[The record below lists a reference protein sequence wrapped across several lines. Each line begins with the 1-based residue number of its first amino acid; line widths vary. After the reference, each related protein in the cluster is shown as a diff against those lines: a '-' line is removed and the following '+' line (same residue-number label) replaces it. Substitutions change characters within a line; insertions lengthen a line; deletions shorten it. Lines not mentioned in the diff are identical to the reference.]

1 MKKHFTQPQRH
12 LKNILR
18 QLQFDAGS
26 EQAARYR
33 QLLDACLPAMWRD
46 RVLLGSVEGLRWQL
60 WVANGSDGTRLRF
73 LLSEIQNVLAQKLP
87 YPPQLSVTVRPDIWA
102 QQRHLPAPIRLHQ
115 RHDYTMEEAD
125 AVISAF
131 INELR

>member
-12 LKNILR
+12 LRNILR
-18 QLQFDAGS
+18 QLQLDAGS

-33 QLLDACLPAMWRD
+33 QLLDVCLPAMWRD

-87 YPPQLSVTVRPDIWA
+87 HPPQLSVTVRPDIWA
-102 QQRHLPAPIRLHQ
+102 QQRDLPTPIRLHQ
-115 RHDYTMEEAD
+115 RHDYTVEEAD

>member
-12 LKNILR
+12 LRNILR
-18 QLQFDAGS
+18 QLQLDAGS

-33 QLLDACLPAMWRD
+33 QLLDTCLPAMWRD

-87 YPPQLSVTVRPDIWA
+87 HPPQLSTSYADSGLIA
-102 QQRHLPAPIRLHQ
+102 HLPIE
-115 RHDYTMEEAD
+115 DGSEEGADENSACGRIKNIAD
-125 AVISAF
+125 ADQ
-131 INELR
+131 R